1 MTAMDDYKRNLNSIL
16 STYKP
21 KKILELGV
29 EDGIST
35 ELFLSH
41 SDIRLSSVD
50 ILECKGT
57 RAKIKAIKAEDRWD
71 FKVGD
76 VDKLLDT
83 YEKDYFDM
91 IFMDITYYDATG
103 GMDAKESPKHE
114 YISWL
119 RDIKRCFD
127 LLPTK
132 GILVTNDYIRQS
144 GSRSGHKRAT
154 NDFAIEY
161 GRPFTVY
168 PSRGGMAVFVK

>member
-16 STYKP
+16 VTYQP

-29 EDGIST
+29 EEGIST
-35 ELFLSH
+35 ELFLSQPG
-41 SDIRLSSVD
+41 IRLSSVD
-50 ILECKGT
+50 ILECKVAV
-57 RAKIKAIKAEDRWD
+57 AKVNDLNAGKRWD

-76 VDKLLDT
+76 VNKLLDT

-103 GMDAKESPKHE
+103 GMDAVGSPHHE
-114 YISWL
+114 YVSLL

-144 GSRSGHKRAT
+144 GSRSGHRKAT

-161 GRPFTVY
+161 GKPFTVY

>member
-1 MTAMDDYKRNLNSIL
+1 MTSMDDHKRNLNSIL
-16 STYKP
+16 LTYQP
-21 KKILELGV
+21 KKILELGI
-29 EDGIST
+29 EEGIST

-41 SDIRLSSVD
+41 PNIRLSSVD
-50 ILECKGT
+50 ILECKVAV
-57 RAKIKAIKAEDRWD
+57 AKVNHLNARKRWD

-103 GMDAKESPKHE
+103 GMDAEGSAEHE

-119 RDIKRCFD
+119 RDIKRCFK
-127 LLPTK
+127 LLPNR
-132 GILVTNDYIRQS
+132 GILVINDYIRQT
-144 GSRSGHKRAT
+144 GSRSGHRRAA

-161 GRPFTVY
+161 GKPFTVY

>member
-1 MTAMDDYKRNLNSIL
+1 MEEYKRNLNSIL
-16 STYKP
+16 LIYKP
-21 KKILELGV
+21 KRILELGV
-29 EDGIST
+29 EEGIST

-41 SDIRLSSVD
+41 SDIKLSSVD
-50 ILECKGT
+50 ILECKG
-57 RAKIKAIKAEDRWD
+57 AKARVKALKADNRWD

-103 GMDAKESPKHE
+103 GMDEKGSAEHE
-114 YISWL
+114 YASWL

-127 LLPTK
+127 LLPNR
-132 GILVTNDYIRQS
+132 GILVTNDYIRQT
-144 GSRSGHKRAT
+144 GTRSGHRKAT
-154 NDFAIEY
+154 SDFAIEN